1 MHRLAPGV
9 GATIAALTLAACSVS
24 PASPANHETPA
35 ATEPTV
41 ASAAPGDLSHA
52 PTPAQTLTPT
62 STPTLVLDEDTGEP
76 VTRQAVP
83 EWDEQSRAA
92 AVAAA
97 EAALTAFARPDL
109 DHDTWWSELTPLL
122 TQQAQ
127 YDYAQVAPA
136 NIRVNQVVGPGVLVG
151 DESAYVA
158 RVEVPTSVGTYLVIL
173 TRDDAHSPWLTA
185 RFTPPKRGS

>member
-41 ASAAPGDLSHA
+41 RSASPGDLQHA
-52 PTPAQTLTPT
+52 PTPTQSLTAT

-97 EAALTAFARPDL
+97 GAALTAFARPDL

-158 RVEVPTSVGTYLVIL
+158 RVEVPTNAGTYLVIL
-173 TRDDAHSPWLTA
+173 TRDDAHSPWLTS